1 MSSKLEK
8 RKLPQGWRWAQL
20 GDVCEVCKGTT
31 PRTEWYAESGLHIIK
46 FRDIVNG
53 GINWAPGHRSFVSL
67 EYENKLRRL
76 KTGMTL
82 IGADAHNP
90 EYIGKKVAF
99 TDSVSKKPAFFS
111 GELISIAP
119 RANCHIVAQ
128 WPFLW
133 FTSHEG
139 YKAVQEKVVG
149 VHLNS
154 GPAKSIEIPLPPLSE
169 QKRIVAN
176 LNKKMAT
183 VEKVRAATLERVEAI
198 RALPAAFLRGIFSFD
213 DGKLP
218 QGWRWAQLGEVA
230 DIFSGSSAP
239 QGSNFFSTSGF
250 PFVRVSDLSECG
262 AGGIIYKTRDRLS
275 DIAISDCSLK
285 KAPKGA
291 VVLPK
296 SGAAIATNRR
306 ALLGIDAYIV
316 SHLLALVA
324 IPDLSLKEWIYFAL
338 RQIDMMDYSDNT
350 GYPSLKKSVVEEI
363 EIPLPP
369 LSEQK
374 RIVADMNK
382 KMAVVEKARDAAEA
396 ESEATHALP
405 AAFLREAF
413 GGAL

>member
-1 MSSKLEK
+1 M
-8 RKLPQGWRWAQL
+8 
-20 GDVCEVCKGTT
+20 
-31 PRTEWYAESGLHIIK
+31 
-46 FRDIVNG
+46 
-53 GINWAPGHRSFVSL
+53 
-67 EYENKLRRL
+67 
-76 KTGMTL
+76 
-82 IGADAHNP
+82 
-90 EYIGKKVAF
+90 
-99 TDSVSKKPAFFS
+99 
-111 GELISIAP
+111 
-119 RANCHIVAQ
+119 
-128 WPFLW
+128 
-133 FTSHEG
+133 
-139 YKAVQEKVVG
+139 
-149 VHLNS
+149 
-154 GPAKSIEIPLPPLSE
+154 
-169 QKRIVAN
+169 
-176 LNKKMAT
+176 
-183 VEKVRAATLERVEAI
+183 
-198 RALPAAFLRGIFSFD
+198 
-213 DGKLP
+213 P

-239 QGSNFFSTSGF
+239 QGSKFFSTSGF

-262 AGGIIYKTRDRLS
+262 TDGIIYKTRDRLS

-316 SHLLALVA
+316 GHLLALVA

-374 RIVADMNK
+374 RIIAGLNK
-382 KMAVVEKARDAAEA
+382 KMAAIEKARDAAEA
-396 ESEATHALP
+396 ELEAINALP